1 MIFFVIVK
9 FEKIRSQET
18 LEKMKNSVFELRSNQ
33 MVDLMS
39 KVNSTFAFHLS
50 RIRCFK
56 AKKSATTIRD
66 ETWL

>member
-9 FEKIRSQET
+9 FEKIGSQET
-18 LEKMKNSVFELRSNQ
+18 LEKMKSSVFELRSNQ
-33 MVDLMS
+33 TIDLMS
-39 KVNSTFAFHLS
+39 KVNSTFMFHLS
-50 RIRCFK
+50 RIRCFN